1 VFLNVKFFVEVLQT
15 PVSNVKFFQLAPGE
29 YFLCTIKISFYLGLL
44 FSVPYV
50 LSQILLFLIP
60 GLNVSERKVTLF
72 LFSSSFLLFSVGLL
86 FAYYI
91 LVPAALKFFLS
102 YGSEIIE
109 PLLSFEQY
117 FGFISVLFFYV
128 GLVFQ
133 LPILQVILSAVK
145 FVSGKQMLSN
155 LSYVVLFSTIVG
167 AVLTPSAD
175 PLTQLLLAAAIV
187 FFIYSRCSFSNS
199 LAKLIL

>member
-187 FFIYSRCSFSNS
+187 FLYIVGAL
-199 LAKLIL
+199 LAILLQS

>member
-1 VFLNVKFFVEVLQT
+1 MFLNVKFFVEVLQT

-187 FFIYSRCSFSNS
+187 FLYIVGAL
-199 LAKLIL
+199 LAILLQS